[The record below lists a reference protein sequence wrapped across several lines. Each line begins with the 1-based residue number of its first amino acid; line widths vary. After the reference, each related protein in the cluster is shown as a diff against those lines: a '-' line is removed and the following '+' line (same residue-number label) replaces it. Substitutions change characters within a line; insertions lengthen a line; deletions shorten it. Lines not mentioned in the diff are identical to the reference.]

1 MVVRLNKK
9 QYDKE
14 RFTKHGI
21 KHMELYFT
29 DGSCPEDTIVEDFLA
44 AVEKEKGAVAV
55 HCKVFSKPECS
66 YHRLDSEE
74 LAVLLQCTL

>member
-1 MVVRLNKK
+1 MVIRLNKK

-29 DGSCPEDTIVEDFLA
+29 DGSCPEDSIVEDFLA
-44 AVEKEKGAVAV
+44 ACEKEKGAVAV
-55 HCKVFSKPECS
+55 HCKVIVFSQAYC
-66 YHRLDSEE
+66 RLDLVEPE
-74 LAVLLQCTL
+74 VLLLCML